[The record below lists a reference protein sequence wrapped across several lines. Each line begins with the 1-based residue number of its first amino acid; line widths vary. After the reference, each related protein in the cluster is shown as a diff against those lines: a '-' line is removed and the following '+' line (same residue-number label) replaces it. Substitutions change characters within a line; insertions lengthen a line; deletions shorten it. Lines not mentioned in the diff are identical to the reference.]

1 VKKPLTEFFMGLFSR
16 GLNHDVSAHGIEWD
30 VLQNRKFMEVD
41 GMNIPASGIY
51 WNLIGD

>member
-1 VKKPLTEFFMGLFSR
+1 VKKPIDGILHGIVFQ